1 MKIDVSNIR
10 HEPGAVIPIS
20 WEADATGFESAN
32 PQTRFEGRLLLN
44 GSLLH
49 IEHGTFRLDA
59 HLTVPYHALCDRC
72 LTDVVDKLDV
82 DIDEQ
87 FVPDKAWS
95 VQEYITKVDA
105 QTRRRVDVDS
115 YNYGI
120 EQDAVEDWEE
130 DEIFTYRGHILD
142 LRDAIEQLMIMA
154 LPYQMICREN
164 CKGLCTNCGQN
175 LNEGSCSCQDE
186 ADEDNN
192 SPFADL
198 KKLL

>member
-10 HEPGAVIPIS
+10 HEPGAVLPIS
-20 WEADATGFESAN
+20 WEADATGFESVN
-32 PQTRFEGRLLLN
+32 PQTRFEGRLLLT
-44 GSLLH
+44 GHLYH

-72 LTDVVDKLDV
+72 LADIADKLEV

-87 FVPDKAWS
+87 FVSERKPS
-95 VQEYITKVDA
+95 SQEYITKMDA

-115 YNYGI
+115 YNYDI
-120 EQDAVEDWEE
+120 DQDAIEDLEE
-130 DEIFTYRGHILD
+130 DEYFTYRGHMLD
-142 LRDAIEQLMIMA
+142 LREAIGQLMIMA
-154 LPYQMICREN
+154 MPNQILCRED
-164 CKGLCTNCGQN
+164 CKGLCANCGQN
-175 LNEGSCSCQDE
+175 LNEGSCGCQDE
-186 ADEDNN
+186 ADGDNN